1 MGYFFTH
8 YSGNRTKMLAV
19 AVALCGSLALAAC
32 SSSGGGSSTT
42 GNSTG
47 GQSGAPTATT
57 KPAHKPTWPLTIN
70 QAFCDGL
77 MSVTEAGQIMNAA
90 VKTDRVISTGEG
102 GSCNYETA
110 PYKAAVF
117 VAFLPGAVGLQAIA
131 NSITSEPGF
140 AGSVTPVSGIGD
152 QAFEIVN
159 PLPNTSIIQYRLMV
173 ADGGV
178 IFDVV
183 VPNSSAGSAAVFA
196 KLTQVA
202 QLEIGRL

>member
-1 MGYFFTH
+1 
-8 YSGNRTKMLAV
+8 
-19 AVALCGSLALAAC
+19 
-32 SSSGGGSSTT
+32 
-42 GNSTG
+42 
-47 GQSGAPTATT
+47 
-57 KPAHKPTWPLTIN
+57 
-70 QAFCDGL
+70 

-90 VKTDRVISTGEG
+90 VKTDRVISTSKG

-117 VAFLPGAVGLQAIA
+117 VAFLPSAGGLQPIA
-131 NSITSEPGF
+131 NAITSEPGF

-159 PLPNTSIIQYRLMV
+159 PIPNTSIIQYHLMV

-178 IFDVV
+178 ILDIT
-183 VPNSSAGSAAVFA
+183 VPNSSAGAAAIFA
-196 KLTQVA
+196 KLTQIA

>member
-8 YSGNRTKMLAV
+8 HNRNRTKTLAI

-32 SSSGGGSSTT
+32 GSSGGGSSTS
-42 GNSTG
+42 GNQTG
-47 GQSGAPTATT
+47 GQSGAPTATA

-77 MSVTEAGQIMNAA
+77 MSVTEAGQIMSAA
-90 VKTDRVISTGEG
+90 VKTDRVIATGEG

-117 VAFLPGAVGLQAIA
+117 VAYMPSAGGLQSIA
-131 NSITSEPGF
+131 NAITSEPGF

-196 KLTQVA
+196 KLTQIA